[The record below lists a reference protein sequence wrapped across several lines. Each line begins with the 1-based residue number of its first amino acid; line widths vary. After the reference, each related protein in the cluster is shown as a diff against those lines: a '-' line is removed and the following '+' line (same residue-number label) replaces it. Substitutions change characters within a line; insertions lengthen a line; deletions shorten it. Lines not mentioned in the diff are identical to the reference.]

1 MTVERDMRLL
11 SVKSAKSIWLF
22 PVSDLNPRGKYEV
35 AFVEAIGVRYRFVQM
50 PNLAEAIKRQEGL
63 KFDTGFF
70 RHETLGD
77 LHVTFTIHNDGVVA
91 DTNASTEASDAF
103 LTDLTNW
110 VVETFGLTR
119 PQRIG
124 KVYASE
130 LYVSTE
136 TNLSQVSDKVASLTT
151 KVGEALG
158 TGSKKLECA
167 GLWFA
172 RDFEDGRRSPS
183 FRFERAEGSPFKEN
197 RYYSSATTQT
207 SKHLAL
213 LDSMEKIM
221 AS

>member
-1 MTVERDMRLL
+1 MRLL

-35 AFVEAIGVRYRFVQM
+35 SFIEAIGVRYRFVQL
-50 PNLAEAIKRQEGL
+50 PNLPEAIKGQEGL
-63 KFDTGFF
+63 KFDRGLF

-77 LHVTFTIHNDGVVA
+77 LHVNFAIHNDGVVA
-91 DTNASTEASDAF
+91 DTNSSTEASEAF
-103 LTDLTNW
+103 LGDVTGW

-119 PQRIG
+119 PQRVR

-136 TNLSQVSDKVASLTT
+136 KNLSLISDKLAEIAT
-151 KVGEALG
+151 KVGEALA
-158 TGSKKLECA
+158 TGDRRIECT

-172 RDFEDGRRSPS
+172 CDFEDGRRVPN
-183 FRFERAEGSPFKEN
+183 FRFERAEGIPFEEN
-197 RYYSSATTQT
+197 RYYSSANMQT

-213 LDSMEKIM
+213 LGSMEEIM